1 MSKLYVMCGTPGSG
15 KSTFVNKTIHPDT
28 DVHVSRD
35 ACRFALIKPNEEYFS
50 KEKEVFKLFINLIDA
65 GLKNGYN
72 VYADATHLN
81 VASRNKLLNSITEK
95 PTSIEAIVLKVP
107 LEICLERNRLR
118 EGTRGFVP
126 EDTIKKM
133 YNNFTIPTFNERFD
147 KIHVI
152 EEREK

>member
-1 MSKLYVMCGTPGSG
+1 MSKLYVMCGVPGSG
-15 KSTFVNKTIHPDT
+15 KSTFVNKTMHSDT

-35 ACRFALIKPNEEYFS
+35 ACRFMLVKPNEEYFS
-50 KEKEVFKLFINLIDA
+50 KEKEVFKLFIDLIDA
-65 GLKNGYN
+65 GLKSGYN

-81 VASRNKLLNSITEK
+81 IASRNKLLNSITEK
-95 PTSIEAIVLKVP
+95 PTFIEAIVLKVP
-107 LEICLERNRLR
+107 LETCLERNKLR
-118 EGTRGFVP
+118 KGLRFFVP

-133 YNNFTIPTFNERFD
+133 YNRFTIPTFNERFD

>member
-1 MSKLYVMCGTPGSG
+1 MSKLYVMCGVPGSG
-15 KSTFVNKTIHPDT
+15 KSTFVNKTIHLDT

-35 ACRFALIKPNEEYFS
+35 ACRFALVKPNEEYFS
-50 KEKEVFKLFINLIDA
+50 KEKEVFKLFIDLIDA

-81 VASRNKLLNSITEK
+81 TASRNKLLNSIAEK
-95 PTSIEAIVLKVP
+95 PTSIEAICFKVP
-107 LEICLERNRLR
+107 LETCLKRNLNR

-126 EDTIKKM
+126 KDVIKKM

-152 EEREK
+152 EERAK

>member
-1 MSKLYVMCGTPGSG
+1 MSKLYVMCGVPGSG

-28 DVHVSRD
+28 DIHVSRD
-35 ACRFALIKPNEEYFS
+35 ACRFMLVKPNEEYFS
-50 KEKEVFKLFINLIDA
+50 KEKEVFKLFIDLIDT

-81 VASRNKLLNSITEK
+81 IASRNKLLNSITEK

-107 LEICLERNRLR
+107 LETCLERNKLR
-118 EGTRGFVP
+118 KGLRFFVP

-133 YNNFTIPTFNERFD
+133 YNRFTIPTFNERFD